1 MATTSRRAEAKSKKA
16 RRSNGGLSK
25 PCSCGRSNWDKA
37 PCRDLHSWRLNF
49 QCQPPGGV
57 TTNFRVKLGRLS
69 RAEAKRAA
77 EEARVLLRKGEH
89 PVQLKAA
96 AEVEPAAGAPLTFEQ
111 VARRWL
117 EQRPESTRPND
128 AARLNRLFEWRTPE
142 GARLGDVPVGLVTE
156 DTCEAYLRH
165 LQAKGRA
172 AATSNKTINLLA
184 MVGRYAVRKGHRVTP
199 FFDAARQERCS
210 VLRRRKEAQRS
221 RRLRPADEKLLL
233 EVLEARNPRLHRLVV
248 FLLETGCRL
257 GEALSLTW
265 ADVDLD
271 ANVVRLRAQ
280 CTKTRTARAIPI
292 GSARMARARFAL
304 EQGRLLPDGEVMRP
318 EHHPFGDE
326 LGARVRCVKTAWLS
340 ALKAAAAK
348 AEKAQAGSGAAF
360 HDLHLHD
367 LRHEAASRWAEAGL
381 NINFISAL
389 LGHSNLTTTSR
400 YINTKAPDIARALG
414 QLDAA
419 LPAPAGSQKR
429 SQSSRSKRIPAGNGG
444 GAAPTEPLVM

>member
-1 MATTSRRAEAKSKKA
+1 MATTSRRAEAESKKA
-16 RRSNGGLSK
+16 RRSNGGISK
-25 PCSCGRSNWDKA
+25 PCGCGRSNWDRE
-37 PCRDLHSWRLNF
+37 PCRDLHGWRLNF
-49 QCQPPGGV
+49 QTEAPG
-57 TTNFRVKLGRLS
+57 LS
-69 RAEAKRAA
+69 RRNYRVGLGKGLTRRQAKVAAEA
-77 EEARVLLRKGEH
+77 ARVQLRAGTH
-89 PVQLKAA
+89 PVQVRA

-117 EQRPESTRPND
+117 EQRPESTRAND

-142 GARLGDVPVGLVTE
+142 GARLGDVPVALVTE

-172 AATSNKTINLLA
+172 AATSNKAINLLA
-184 MVGRYAVRKGHRVTP
+184 MVGRYAVRKGHRAAP
-199 FFDAARQERCS
+199 FFDAARQERDS
-210 VLRRRKEAQRS
+210 VLRRRREHQRS
-221 RRLRPADEKLLL
+221 RRLRPDAERVLL

-257 GEALSLTW
+257 GEALSLRW

-271 ANVVRLRAQ
+271 ADVIRLKAEN
-280 CTKTRTARAIPI
+280 TKTRTARVVPI

-304 EQGRLLPDGEVMRP
+304 EQGRLLPDGAPMRP

-348 AEKAQAGSGAAF
+348 AEEAQAGSGAAF

-389 LGHSNLTTTSR
+389 LGHGNLTTTSR